1 MQKSVREQLIEY
13 FTMTKEADRL
23 YGLLA
28 EKRGMSDAMF
38 WVLYA
43 IHFHGNTC
51 TQKDICGLWFMSKQT
66 VHSALKSL
74 HREGYIELEPSP
86 EDRRKKFIALTESGS
101 VFVNEHIRP
110 IMDAEEKAMG
120 ALAAEERTVLLSS
133 ARRFEEE
140 LKAQLSK
147 LQEEREKD

>member
-1 MQKSVREQLIEY
+1 MQKIVREQLIAY
-13 FTMTKEADRL
+13 FTMTKETDRL

-28 EKRGMSDAMF
+28 EKRGVSDAMF

-51 TQKDICGLWFMSKQT
+51 TQKDICNLWFMSKQT
-66 VHSALKSL
+66 VNSALKSL
-74 HREGYIELEPSP
+74 HREGYIALETSQ
-86 EDRRKKFIALTESGS
+86 EDRRKKLIALTESGS
-101 VFVNEHIRP
+101 AFVDKHIKP

-120 ALAAEERTVLLSS
+120 ALAEEERTVLLSS
-133 ARRFEEE
+133 AQRFQEE